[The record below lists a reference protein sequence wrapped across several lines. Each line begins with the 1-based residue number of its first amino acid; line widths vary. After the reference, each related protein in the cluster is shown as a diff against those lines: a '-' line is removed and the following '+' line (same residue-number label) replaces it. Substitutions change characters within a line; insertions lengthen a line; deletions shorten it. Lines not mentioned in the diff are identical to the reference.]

1 MESYKRVQ
9 RCELCGQEF
18 LITKKFSR
26 AKRCTECLMS
36 IKYGRKCK
44 EEEKKGTRKV
54 IKLAKNVSKLDTLA
68 ALAKEQGMSY
78 GQYIALQP
86 LRKVVTH
93 A

>member
-1 MESYKRVQ
+1 MKDYRRVQ

-18 LITKKFSR
+18 VITNKFSR
-26 AKRCTECLMS
+26 AKRCTECLLS
-36 IKYGRKCK
+36 IKYGRHCK
-44 EEEKKGTRKV
+44 EEEKKGTRKA
-54 IKLAKNVSKLDTLA
+54 IKLPKNVSNLDTLA
-68 ALAKEQGMSY
+68 RLAKEQGISY